1 MEKTLKKDET
11 LEDLQLGGLKI
22 IQSTLLYRFTSDAVM
37 LANFVKAKPTDKL
50 IDLGTGSGI
59 IAILTAYKN
68 KLENVFGVE
77 LQKELADMASR
88 SVEFNNLQ
96 NIIKILNL
104 DMQDLLKT
112 EIRRENNLE
121 NFDIVVCNP
130 PYKKQGSSRLNFNES
145 QKIARHEVAINLET
159 IVKVAKSLLKFGG
172 KFYIVCDSERTA
184 ELIFDL
190 KKQKLE
196 PKRMF
201 FTQSSEKTKPILVFI
216 EAVYGGKESVNVLP
230 TIITNDK
237 NGKYLEEIKKL
248 KF

>member
-1 MEKTLKKDET
+1 M
-11 LEDLQLGGLKI
+11 
-22 IQSTLLYRFTSDAVM
+22 
-37 LANFVKAKPTDKL
+37 
-50 IDLGTGSGI
+50 
-59 IAILTAYKN
+59 
-68 KLENVFGVE
+68 
-77 LQKELADMASR
+77 
-88 SVEFNNLQ
+88 
-96 NIIKILNL
+96 
-104 DMQDLLKT
+104 
-112 EIRRENNLE
+112 
-121 NFDIVVCNP
+121 
-130 PYKKQGSSRLNFNES
+130 
-145 QKIARHEVAINLET
+145 AINLET